1 MRAVRFVLAAAG
13 IALGVVAYQVQ
24 IDNLGQQT
32 SSTHALAIVGVA
44 WAFLGAGLIAWARRP
59 ENRLGPLLTAA
70 GFVLLTRQFRYS
82 HDPRAFTVFF
92 AFSELSYAL
101 VAHSV
106 LAYPSGRVR
115 GRAERALVKVGYASV
130 LLLPLAVLL
139 FYDGSERLRFMDPA
153 PHDSLLLLWE
163 NGSLAVA
170 LQRIFVVWVWGVL
183 ATIFIALVVRRLVR
197 ATPRARRLLAPLF
210 LAAVVFALRAVYE
223 GIFAFVDRPS
233 VVFDEVLFWWQI
245 AGFIALPIALVAGM
259 LRARLARANVGELV
273 LELERTPPEGVGD
286 ALARALGDPALEVG
300 FWLPQ
305 RQGYVDG
312 RGRELVLPV
321 DEADRVVTC
330 LDHDGEPVAAIV
342 HDASLVDEPELLL
355 ASGAAA
361 RLALENARL
370 QADMRARL
378 LEVQESRVRIV
389 QAADEERRRI
399 ERDLHDGAQQ
409 RLVAVALQLRSAQRE
424 LGGRADP
431 EIDMLLAEAVDELQ
445 VAVEELRELA
455 RGVHPAIL
463 TEDGLAAALESLT
476 SRTPIP
482 VVLDVSE
489 GRLPAQVEATAYFV
503 ACEALANVVKHAHA
517 SKATVSAHRRNGVLV
532 VEVEDDGVGGAHAED
547 GSGLRGLADRVEA
560 LGGRLVVESPAG
572 GGTHVVGEIPC
583 GS

>member
-1 MRAVRFVLAAAG
+1 MTALRLALAAAG
-13 IALGVVAYQVQ
+13 IALGVLAYRVQ
-24 IDNLGQQT
+24 IDNLGALT
-32 SSTHALAIVGVA
+32 SSTRALAIVAVA

-59 ENRLGPLLTAA
+59 GNRLGPLLTAA
-70 GFVLLTRQFRYS
+70 GFALLARQFRYS
-82 HDPRAFTVFF
+82 HDQLAFTVFF
-92 AFSELSYAL
+92 ALSELSYGLA
-101 VAHSV
+101 AHSV
-106 LAYPSGRVR
+106 LAYPSGHVR
-115 GRAERALVKVGYASV
+115 GRAEQWLVRVGYASV
-130 LLLPLAVLL
+130 LLFPLAILL
-139 FYDGSERLRFMDPA
+139 VYEGAERLRFMDPR
-153 PHDSLLLLWE
+153 PHESLLLVWD
-163 NGSLAVA
+163 NGSLAVT

-183 ATIFIALVVRRLVR
+183 ATIFIALVVRRLAR
-197 ATPRARRLLAPLF
+197 ATPRARRLLAPLC

-233 VVFDEVLFWWQI
+233 ALVDDVLFWWQI
-245 AGFIALPIALVAGM
+245 AGFMALPIALVAGM

-273 LELERTPPEGVGD
+273 LELERTPPEGVRG
-286 ALARALGDPALEVG
+286 ALARALDDPALEVG
-300 FWLPQ
+300 FWLPE
-305 RQGYVDG
+305 RLEYVDG
-312 RGRELVLPV
+312 HGRPLVLPGE
-321 DEADRVVTC
+321 DDDRAVTH
-330 LDHDGEPVAAIV
+330 LDHDGEPVAVIV

-361 RLALENARL
+361 RLALENSRL
-370 QADMRARL
+370 HADMRAQL

-409 RLVAVALQLRSAQRE
+409 RLVALALQLRSAQRE
-424 LGGRADP
+424 LGSRADP
-431 EIDMLLAEAVDELQ
+431 DVDRLLAEAVDELQ

-476 SRTPIP
+476 SRAPIP
-482 VVLDVSE
+482 VALDVSD

-503 ACEALANVVKHAHA
+503 ACEALANVVKHAQA
-517 SKATVSAHRRNGVLV
+517 SRAAVSAHRRNGVLV
-532 VEVEDDGVGGAHAED
+532 VEVEDDGIGGAHAED